1 MAQILYDD
9 IANHLE
15 EIWSSRGLH
24 DHGIYELINPTT
36 LERTY
41 KAELFPEH
49 GEPLTEQNM
58 PPWVEVSF
66 VWGPVHQQA
75 DQPSVPIPLELTWN
89 YTIPISR
96 ADKRSD
102 LELVRD
108 FYHAFGRSLA
118 TVYADVVGEDELAV
132 EVRRIYLGREGHEP
146 QQLIL
151 YASGTSD
158 IGDVLLNP
166 STETLR
172 NTLRDEF
179 IVATALIRHCA
190 ERFSPGTVGG
200 YRSVESA

>member
-1 MAQILYDD
+1 MFMAQILYDD

-49 GEPLTEQNM
+49 GEPLTEHNM

-75 DQPSVPIPLELTWN
+75 EHTSVPIPLELTWN
-89 YTIPISR
+89 YTVTISR

-108 FYHAFGRSLA
+108 FYHAYGRSM
-118 TVYADVVGEDELAV
+118 TTIYS
-132 EVRRIYLGREGHEP
+132 EVI
-146 QQLIL
+146 
-151 YASGTSD
+151 
-158 IGDVLLNP
+158 
-166 STETLR
+166 
-172 NTLRDEF
+172 
-179 IVATALIRHCA
+179 
-190 ERFSPGTVGG
+190 
-200 YRSVESA
+200 